1 MHFSCELIQC
11 HFLVPKTLF
20 PLLLMQICIEIDG
33 RHTSV
38 RLALAFFCVADDVWT
53 CCLGLHGGNS
63 VCIIFRYGFH
73 FRLILVLIRF
83 SIGIRFEPLSHH
95 LHAFFNMFVQSFSI
109 IIEHYVSDQPPHR
122 ILVVVRSVIRTL
134 TSEMVF

>member
-1 MHFSCELIQC
+1 MNFSCKLIQC
-11 HFLVPKTLF
+11 HFLVSKA
-20 PLLLMQICIEIDG
+20 LLSLLCMQICVEIDG
-33 RHTSV
+33 WHASS
-38 RLALAFFCVADDVWT
+38 RLVLAFFFVANDVWT

-63 VCIIFRYGFH
+63 VGIVFRYGFH

-83 SIGIRFEPLSHH
+83 SIGLRFQPFTHH

-109 IIEHYVSDQPPHR
+109 IIKHYVSDQPPHR